1 MAYGAHMDEQAATP
15 QKAKFTIPSII
26 ALVAAVLSFMTGAI
40 AGLILAIIAICFG
53 LLGVLLSFSS
63 RRRGGIVSTLSLLA
77 GFVGIVAAV
86 IKAIAWIM

>member
-1 MAYGAHMDEQAATP
+1 MFAYGRSMDEQVVAP
-15 QKAKFTIPSII
+15 RVKFTIPSII
-26 ALVAAVLSFMTGAI
+26 ALVAAILSFMTGAV

-63 RRRGGIVSTLSLLA
+63 RRRGGVVSTFSLLA

-86 IKAIAWIM
+86 IKAIAWIA